1 VALATFA
8 TITATG
14 GITSA
19 TSASPEKQGF
29 SCLLGLD
36 QYVMTSSNHI
46 MTYSNI
52 IVNERRLTE

>member
-19 TSASPEKQGF
+19 TADTMTAASAE
-29 SCLLGLD
+29 
-36 QYVMTSSNHI
+36 
-46 MTYSNI
+46 
-52 IVNERRLTE
+52 